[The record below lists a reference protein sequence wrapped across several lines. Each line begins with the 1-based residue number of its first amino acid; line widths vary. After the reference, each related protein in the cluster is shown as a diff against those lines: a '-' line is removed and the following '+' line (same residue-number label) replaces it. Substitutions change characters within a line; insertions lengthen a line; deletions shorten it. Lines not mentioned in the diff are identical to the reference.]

1 LSSRWLTGLIIAGIL
16 PLIVLIPLVTRPAA
30 PPVAAPPATTMS
42 TAAPTAGPTSMPAP
56 VLLANILPPTPTP
69 LPPTA
74 TPLPRYSQRFLGYVP
89 VLMYHYVR
97 EVDEEADPLG
107 YRLSIPSALFAEQMA
122 WLAEH
127 DYTPLTMSELAACL
141 SNQQDCPSRPVAIT
155 FDDGYPDQLENAV
168 PILRRYGFP
177 ATFYI
182 VPGLVGRP
190 GYLDWDGVQALV
202 DNGMEVGAHTVSH
215 VELTSLKPREA
226 RFEIVES
233 RRMLEEELGIAVRSF
248 SYPAGDY
255 STSIAR
261 MVHHAGFT
269 NAVITRPGNTLTDL
283 FTIPRRRVLGGETI
297 AGYKWY
303 FVRPSL
309 LEN

>member
-1 LSSRWLTGLIIAGIL
+1 MTSRWRTGLTVAGIL
-16 PLIVLIPLVTRPAA
+16 PLILLIPLVVRPSVA
-30 PPVAAPPATTMS
+30 PVAAPAPSATS
-42 TAAPTAGPTSMPAP
+42 TTTPTISPTPTPEP
-56 VLLANILPPTPTP
+56 VLLASILPPTPTP
-69 LPPTA
+69 LPPTP
-74 TPLPRYSQRFLGYVP
+74 TPLPRYTQRFLGYVP

-97 EVDEEADPLG
+97 EVDEEEDPLG
-107 YRLSIPSALFAEQMA
+107 YRLSIPPALFAEQMA
-122 WLAEH
+122 WLTEN

-141 SNQQDCPSRPVAIT
+141 SSQQDCPSRPVAIT
-155 FDDGYPDQLENAV
+155 FDDGYTDQLENAV

-233 RRMLEEELGIAVRSF
+233 RRILEEELGIEVHSF

-255 STSIAR
+255 SINIAR

-269 NAVITRPGNTLTDL
+269 NAVITRPGNIVTDL

-297 AGYKWY
+297 AGFKWY

>member
-1 LSSRWLTGLIIAGIL
+1 LNSRWLTGLTVVGML
-16 PLIVLIPLVTRPAA
+16 PLILLIPLVVRPTAT
-30 PPVAAPPATTMS
+30 PVAAPL
-42 TAAPTAGPTSMPAP
+42 PTATNSMAATAQPTPTSAP
-56 VLLANILPPTPTP
+56 VLQANIVPPTPTP

-97 EVDEEADPLG
+97 EVDEAADPLG
-107 YRLSIPSALFAEQMA
+107 YRLSITPQLFGEQMA
-122 WLAEH
+122 WLDEH
-127 DYTPLTMSELAACL
+127 NYTPLTMSDLAACL
-141 SNQQDCPSRPVAIT
+141 SNQQDCPARPVAIT

-190 GYLDWDGVQALV
+190 GYLDWAGVQALV
-202 DNGMEVGAHTVSH
+202 ANGMEVGAHTVSH

-233 RRMLEEELGIAVRSF
+233 RRILEEKLNIEVHSF

-255 STSIAR
+255 STSVAR
-261 MVHHAGFT
+261 MVHRAGFT
-269 NAVITRPGNTLTDL
+269 NAVITRPGNTVTDL
-283 FTIPRRRVLGGETI
+283 FTIPRRRILGGETI
-297 AGYKWY
+297 AGFQWY

-309 LEN
+309 LAN